1 VVNETL
7 ARRYATAIF
16 SLAQAAG
23 AVDRIGADLDMMS
36 STIDRDPLARE
47 FFVAPVVQ
55 RDAKQRAMTASFGGR
70 VHEVALHSVLLLV
83 RKRREALL
91 PAIVGHVAG
100 DALLQPAY
108 VFHQPAFVWSS
119 LTARPLWEASNATTL
134 GERLQMVF
142 QAMDPSRFFESGPS
156 TSFAIIAWVFIA
168 SLVLALLAFIRLARA
183 TSTLAPA

>member
-91 PAIVGHVAG
+91 PAIVGEYRKMQLKARGEEPLTVT
-100 DALLQPAY
+100 
-108 VFHQPAFVWSS
+108 
-119 LTARPLWEASNATTL
+119 TARELDFNELRAMV
-134 GERLQMVF
+134 ERLERLY
-142 QAMDPSRFFESGPS
+142 ATKFEVKQVVDSKLIGGVRILMGDRRVDGTVSGR
-156 TSFAIIAWVFIA
+156 
-168 SLVLALLAFIRLARA
+168 LDNLAR
-183 TSTLAPA
+183 TLFGAQNV